1 MCTPGHVVLTVK
13 GGRLLVVYL
22 LCHISFLSS
31 TRLKPRRDEEEKLML
46 SHMNQFGGV
55 IIQELEDNFVNFIWT
70 NRLGVKAT
78 SIFMQRTMGTHTDEQ
93 RP

>member
-1 MCTPGHVVLTVK
+1 
-13 GGRLLVVYL
+13 
-22 LCHISFLSS
+22 
-31 TRLKPRRDEEEKLML
+31 ML

-55 IIQELEDNFVNFIWT
+55 IIQKLEDNFVNFIWT

>member
-13 GGRLLVVYL
+13 EGRLLVVYL

-46 SHMNQFGGV
+46 SHMQK
-55 IIQELEDNFVNFIWT
+55 LEDNFVNFIWT